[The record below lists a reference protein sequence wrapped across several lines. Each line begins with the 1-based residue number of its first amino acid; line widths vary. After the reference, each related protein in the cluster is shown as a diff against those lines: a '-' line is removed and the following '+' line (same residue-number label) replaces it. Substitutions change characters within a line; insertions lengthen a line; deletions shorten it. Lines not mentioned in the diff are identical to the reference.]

1 MLEMDGRIYYVAGDM
16 DAVKELQEIRC
27 DVALVPIGGKFTM
40 NAREAAGMVNKIKP
54 KAAIPTHYGSI
65 VGKPQDA
72 DTFRKMIDREVQVV
86 VKL

>member
-1 MLEMDGRIYYVAGDM
+1 
-16 DAVKELQEIRC
+16 
-27 DVALVPIGGKFTM
+27 M

-65 VGKPQDA
+65 VGKLQDA

>member
-1 MLEMDGRIYYVAGDM
+1 MDGRVYYIAGDT
-16 DAVKELQEIRC
+16 DAVKEQQEIRC

-40 NAREAAGMVNKIKP
+40 NAWEAAGIVNKIKP
-54 KAAIPTHYGSI
+54 KVAIPTHYGSI
-65 VGKPQDA
+65 VGKLQDA